1 MRRPPT
7 EAAQIQLWDSTAVSN
22 GMWRARMVD
31 GHSDHV
37 TEGVREAVERNN
49 YLASEPV
56 GIPIEL

>member
-1 MRRPPT
+1 
-7 EAAQIQLWDSTAVSN
+7 
-22 GMWRARMVD
+22 MVD

-37 TEGVREAVERNN
+37 TEGAREAVERNN